1 MPVEIK
7 HSNDSTAAEINNIAT
22 LLYDHLSSF
31 FPICMSS
38 DEFHFFPQIRID
50 SQDWSKWDNFS
61 SDAISDV
68 LKYLKERRQDIQNL
82 NTAYLTIDEHIDIS
96 MLKRIIKTILEQLA
110 DVKFYLDQP
119 TFYLTIL
126 GIGIA
131 EGIEAGK
138 SALTARM
145 KGMPAFID
153 HARYNLEKI
162 PEMFRDMGCEMIHQ
176 LIPWL
181 KSLNVDAPILAKGI
195 CSLEKF
201 NEHLKRVSV
210 SDEFLPTE
218 DTYAQIAFHHM
229 GCYMSMDEISSQID
243 LEIFETRSILE
254 SLCAK
259 ISTKTTWAETI
270 RTLPRPAL
278 GSGGVKQLYHTII
291 SKLADHCEENKFI
304 DSGFQ
309 KRFPVIVKEVPGY
322 LLPVRSSAAYSMPP
336 GSPPKGGIFF
346 IMASND
352 KMPVSPDFQLLTAH
366 ETYPGHHL
374 LDTCRWR
381 LKRLLR
387 RHMEFP
393 IFYEGWASF
402 SEELLFDTGFFS
414 STIDKLLIA
423 KRRHLRAVRGRI
435 DFDIHTRRCSLEEAA
450 LFLAEFGMERSKAI
464 ARVRQYTLKPG
475 YQLSYTIGRRY
486 FRNLY
491 ERFKRREK
499 DHTPSMFTR
508 QVLSHGEIG
517 FEHLYKI
524 ILQGETL

>member
-1 MPVEIK
+1 MPAKIN
-7 HSNDSTAAEINNIAT
+7 HSNDSTAAEINNIAS
-22 LLYDHLSSF
+22 LFFDHLSSF

-38 DEFHFFPQIRID
+38 DEFHFFPQIRSD

-68 LKYLKERRQDIQNL
+68 LKYLKERRQDLQSIDA
-82 NTAYLTIDEHIDIS
+82 AYLTIDEHIDIS
-96 MLKRIIKTILEQLA
+96 MLKRVIKTILEQLD
-110 DVKFYLDQP
+110 DVKFHLNQP

-126 GIGIA
+126 GIGISEA
-131 EGIEAGK
+131 IEAGQ
-138 SALTARM
+138 SALTSRM

-153 HARYNLEKI
+153 HARCNLEKI
-162 PEMFRDMGCEMIHQ
+162 PGMYRDMGCEMIQQ
-176 LIPWL
+176 LHPWL
-181 KSLNVDAPILAKGI
+181 KSLNVDAPVLAKGI

-201 NEHLKRVSV
+201 NEHLKHVSI
-210 SDEFLPTE
+210 SDEFLPAE

-229 GCYMSMDEISSQID
+229 GCYMGLDEISSQLD
-243 LEIFETRSILE
+243 LEISETRSILE

-259 ISTKTTWAETI
+259 ISPKTTWPETI
-270 RTLPRPAL
+270 RTLPRPNVDS
-278 GSGGVKQLYHTII
+278 GSVKNLYHSII

-304 DSGFQ
+304 DPGFK
-309 KRFPVIVKEVPGY
+309 KRFPVIVKEVPDY
-322 LLPVRSSAAYSMPP
+322 LLPMRSNAAYSMPP
-336 GSPPKGGIFF
+336 GYPPLGGIFY
-346 IMASND
+346 IMASNN
-352 KMPVSPDFQLLTAH
+352 KTSVAPDFQLLTAH
-366 ETYPGHHL
+366 ETFPGHHL

-414 STIDKLLIA
+414 STIDKLLLA

-435 DFDIHTRRCSLEEAA
+435 DLDIHTRKRNLTEAA
-450 LFLAEFGMERSKAI
+450 GLFVDYGMDQKKAI
-464 ARVRQYTLKPG
+464 ALVRRYTLKPG
-475 YQLSYTIGRRY
+475 YQLSYTIGRCF

-491 ERFKRREK
+491 ERFKHEKK

-508 QVLSHGEIG
+508 QVLSQGEIG
-517 FEHLYKI
+517 FEHLSKI
-524 ILQGETL
+524 ILQGGTL